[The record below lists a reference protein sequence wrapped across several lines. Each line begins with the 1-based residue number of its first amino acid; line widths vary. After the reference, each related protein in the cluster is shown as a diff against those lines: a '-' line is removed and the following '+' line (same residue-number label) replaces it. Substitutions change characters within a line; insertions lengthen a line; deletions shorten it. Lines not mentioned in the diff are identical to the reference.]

1 MNSGTDPVSEIAWHL
16 GPNGLFA
23 DCYEGLSLADYRT
36 LSAVVR
42 EHTCC
47 RECGMQS
54 LVDTLGFTKGGVTR
68 IVNRLESH
76 GLLLRGRNPD
86 DGRVCCALPTQQG
99 HDLADRVSR
108 RLEERLQ
115 SVLGDMPESEREAL
129 ITLLTSFAGRLQN
142 AAAAGSAS
150 SATAQ

>member
-1 MNSGTDPVSEIAWHL
+1 MSSGTDPVSEIAWHL

-23 DCYEGLSLADYRT
+23 YCYEGLSLADYRT

-42 EHTCC
+42 ENACC

-68 IVNRLESH
+68 IVNRLESR

-86 DGRVCCALPTQQG
+86 DGRVCCALPTKEGQE
-99 HDLADRVSR
+99 LADRVSR

-115 SVLGDMPESEREAL
+115 TVLGDMPESERETLTA
-129 ITLLTSFAGRLQN
+129 LLTSFAGRLQN
-142 AAAAGSAS
+142 AAKESPRVFS
-150 SATAQ
+150 